1 MPMVAAAGAAIGTAV
16 SAGAAAVGAAVGGLS
31 AAGLASGLMI
41 AGTGLQLVGK
51 MTGSKTLSNIGFG
64 FSMAGGV
71 TGLAT
76 SMTGKMAEKAAIS
89 GTNAK
94 PTKPL
99 SVDNIDDALSSTTK
113 GAKSIGDLRKF
124 EPAGAMTQSA
134 DKTMQSINNLNE
146 TPSLNL
152 GQSAAIA
159 NELEDRVKY
168 LERSGATLRK
178 YDTMANVMMGMGS
191 AYMQNTSLEA
201 QKDMFDKRLEFDRE
215 QVARTERNYGA
226 PSTPYNLPLLQR
238 VPGTFQ
244 PNGFVRN

>member
-1 MPMVAAAGAAIGTAV
+1 MPPLAAAGAAIGAAV

-41 AGTGLQLVGK
+41 AGTGLQLVGTL
-51 MTGSKTLSNIGFG
+51 TGSRTLSNIGFG

-76 SMTGKMAEKAAIS
+76 SMTGKMAEKATIS

-113 GAKSIGDLRKF
+113 GAKNIGDLRKF

-134 DKTMQSINNLNE
+134 DKTMKAIDSIGE
-146 TPSLNL
+146 TPSMNL
-152 GQSAAIA
+152 GQAAAI
-159 NELEDRVKY
+159 NSELEDRVKY

-178 YDTMANVMMGMGS
+178 YDTMANVAMGMGN
-191 AYMQNTSLEA
+191 AYMQNTGIEA

>member
-51 MTGSKTLSNIGFG
+51 VTGSKTLSNIGFG

-76 SMTGKMAEKAAIS
+76 SMTGKMAEKATIS

-113 GAKSIGDLRKF
+113 GAKNIGDLRKF

-134 DKTMQSINNLNE
+134 DKTMKAIDSIGE
-146 TPSLNL
+146 TPSMNL
-152 GQSAAIA
+152 GQAAVVA
-159 NELEDRVKY
+159 GEMDNAGFFQRA
-168 LERSGATLRK
+168 GTTLRK
-178 YDTMANVMMGMGS
+178 YDTMANVAMGMGN
-191 AYMQNTSLEA
+191 AYMQNTGIEA